1 MTELVNFNLNSSKHG
16 PNSNNYSYNNQ
27 NTKYNLHTY
36 NDSVNNQEYNY
47 NNNTQDYNIST
58 SNDYSY
64 HGQATSMVG
73 EMSQDVGIF
82 DSTIVQKPQNN
93 NPSTNVFKRTGATV
107 ATGFLSL
114 IEGLG
119 LVGEGI
125 LDTGATIIGG
135 ATALGAGVYDMFN
148 GTNYSDAIWDA
159 TKDFVKTNHVND
171 MFDSYLYGKP
181 IKNNSFKFDQ
191 VRSVGNMVGETVG
204 IIAGGGTLKAVN
216 GLSTAVSLGSVA
228 GVSGFGKGA
237 ANAWNTGAS
246 TGRGIA
252 AGLTNG
258 AIEFAKWA
266 GGAKIAEFAPLTNSA
281 GLSSLKKVIGN
292 AAIRTGLYGLD
303 GAASAVIDPLSSVVA
318 NKKSY
323 FDALE
328 ERGGLKSIAKSA
340 GFAALMGG
348 GFELIGVFK
357 YVKANKADI
366 FLSKHNKNSNDYG
379 VNQGALK
386 ESKLIEAYTNKRN
399 IIQDPDAFKRWL
411 NYYDNKGLKDYGDD
425 VIRLINEG
433 HMIDDIGVYKAMQ
446 AYYIETGA
454 NGAYESIS
462 ESYLA
467 FERDFSYTVNPKY
480 QSLVDKYTTIFGNQE
495 TAISALYEVDSHG
508 VCDYSTKANDIM
520 IAYKGNEIQFKK
532 DFGFDMYKADGSFNE
547 EELLADM
554 FFKINTKKPWDINAD
569 KMFSVD
575 PELKV
580 LYSRNGYSN
589 TSYNNKVALA
599 GLYNDNAAAFDSYL
613 KFKNINLSYESSS
626 TAYNNANYD
635 LTQINEHYLLVNS
648 NPATVINDVS
658 ASDLT
663 KTISHGLNK
672 GENLQLNVYPGQG
685 RLSQIPF
692 YDNTGNLYSYIDGG
706 HGVKITGVQG
716 DKIVVSSWGK
726 RGYIN
731 ASDLTQKGGLFTI
744 VKCVFGGIG

>member
-16 PNSNNYSYNNQ
+16 PNSKNYSYNNQ

-171 MFDSYLYGKP
+171 MFDSYLYGEP

-318 NKKSY
+318 NSKSY
-323 FDALE
+323 FDAVE

-348 GFELIGVFK
+348 AFEAIGVLK
-357 YVKANKADI
+357 YVKTNKADI
-366 FLSKHNKNSNDYG
+366 FLSKHNKSSNDYG

-386 ESKLIEAYTNKRN
+386 ESKLIEAYTNKRD

-446 AYYIETGA
+446 SYYIETGA

-508 VCDYSTKANDIM
+508 ICDYAAKANGIM
-520 IAYKGNEIQFKK
+520 IAYKGNEAQFKK
-532 DFGFDMYKADGSFNE
+532 DFGFDMYKVDGSFNE
-547 EELLADM
+547 EELISDM
-554 FFKINTKKPWDINAD
+554 FFRINTNRPGETNKIFSID
-569 KMFSVD
+569 KD
-575 PELKV
+575 LKA
-580 LYSRNGYSN
+580 LYSRQGYTN
-589 TSYNNKVALA
+589 TSYNDKVYLS
-599 GLYNDNAAAFDSYL
+599 GSSQDNAFLFDRYL
-613 KFKNINLSYESSS
+613 KSKNPNLSYQSVN
-626 TAYNNANYD
+626 TAYNMGGTTD
-635 LTQINEHYLLVNS
+635 LSGINRNVADYNI
-648 NPATVINDVS
+648 NPSVVVEDIS

-663 KTISHGLNK
+663 KTINRELSK
-672 GENLQLNVYPGQG
+672 GQGLQLGVYPSSQ
-685 RLSQIPF
+685 RVSQIP
-692 YDNTGNLYSYIDGG
+692 TYSSNGRLAYYIDGP
-706 HGVKITGVQG
+706 HGMIVTGVQG
-716 DKIVVSSWGK
+716 EKIVVSSWG
-726 RGYIN
+726 RRLYVN
-731 ASDLTQKGGLFTI
+731 ASDLTQEKSLFTI
-744 VKCVFGGIG
+744 IKSAIGGIG